1 MWTLRRLNVDKKNIS
16 VHLRYTER
24 PGRCDIWAAADIAT
38 HKGLNL
44 KDRIL
49 DSETS
54 GVRSKAHH
62 LLKIK

>member
-1 MWTLRRLNVDKKNIS
+1 MDSKKVERGQKNIS

-24 PGRCDIWAAADIAT
+24 PGRCDIWAAADITT